1 MSADKPSTSPMLAML
16 EPTTLPMAR
25 EGRLLNEAS
34 PETTIS
40 GAEVPKPMMV
50 SPIMSDGTPRMRASA
65 DAPATSRSADH
76 ISSTKPATS
85 FSRAMKRVIIGQEGG
100 RAVAR
105 YRSEEHT
112 SELQSRGH

>member
-34 PETTIS
+34 AETTIS

-50 SPIMSDGTPRMRASA
+50 SPIMGDGITIMRASE
-65 DAPATSRSADH
+65 DEPATTRTADF
-76 ISSTKPATS
+76 ISTTKPATS

-105 YRSEEHT
+105 YCGRLCGWHLPSV
-112 SELQSRGH
+112 